1 VAAVLVRDAM
11 AAATVDTTRRVLQVL
26 MAEAAVAA
34 AVVDLVFLVA
44 LAVRELLSCVTRCRV
59 FRRQILML
67 PMT

>member
-1 VAAVLVRDAM
+1 VAAVLVWDAM

-26 MAEAAVAA
+26 MAEAVAA
-34 AVVDLVFLVA
+34 AVVVEQVLLVVP
-44 LAVRELLSCVTRCRV
+44 VERELLLFVTRCRV

>member
-26 MAEAAVAA
+26 MAEAVAA
-34 AVVDLVFLVA
+34 AVVVEQVLLVVP
-44 LAVRELLSCVTRCRV
+44 VERELLLFVTRCRV

>member
-1 VAAVLVRDAM
+1 M
-11 AAATVDTTRRVLQVL
+11 AAATVDTTQRVLQVL
-26 MAEAAVAA
+26 MAEAAVAAAVAA